1 MLSRGRGGGGRD
13 ELITA
18 SEGAEGYSSS
28 SVVCPR
34 RRNGSTS
41 SAAGHI
47 RPYSSSVSMSMD
59 GVHATTTT
67 AVAIVASV
75 VIYQCSD
82 GVDVHG

>member
-13 ELITA
+13 ELIAA
-18 SEGAEGYSSS
+18 SEGAEGYSSSS

-67 AVAIVASV
+67 AVASV